1 MPPSP
6 KGVVTDW
13 VGFAKESGGLT
24 TAAAAPAPSRR
35 AKSRREI
42 EMVFMES
49 SIRLFA
55 VKSRPNCVVWVAN
68 TGDVRYP
75 NARLVLHCDPY
86 AIETAQSTALAN
98 PAVPAKMADADSAPR
113 CIFPEIVGERPRGT
127 TWSHSS
133 LSCRK
138 TL

>member
-42 EMVFMES
+42 EIVFIAVTDRTIS
-49 SIRLFA
+49 HLTRDRIADYRVGHASRVLVGKPGRRFASVTAASRRNNLRLDFI
-55 VKSRPNCVVWVAN
+55 
-68 TGDVRYP
+68 T
-75 NARLVLHCDPY
+75 
-86 AIETAQSTALAN
+86 
-98 PAVPAKMADADSAPR
+98 
-113 CIFPEIVGERPRGT
+113 
-127 TWSHSS
+127 
-133 LSCRK
+133 
-138 TL
+138 

>member
-42 EMVFMES
+42 EIVFMRVIHTAFRRKIETELRCLRS
-49 SIRLFA
+49 GRETCLIEMRRLEL
-55 VKSRPNCVVWVAN
+55 
-68 TGDVRYP
+68 G
-75 NARLVLHCDPY
+75 CDLY
-86 AIETAQSTALAN
+86 AIETAQATVVTS
-98 PAVPAKMADADSAPR
+98 PAVPEKMADPDSAPR
-113 CIFPEIVGERPRGT
+113 
-127 TWSHSS
+127 
-133 LSCRK
+133 
-138 TL
+138 